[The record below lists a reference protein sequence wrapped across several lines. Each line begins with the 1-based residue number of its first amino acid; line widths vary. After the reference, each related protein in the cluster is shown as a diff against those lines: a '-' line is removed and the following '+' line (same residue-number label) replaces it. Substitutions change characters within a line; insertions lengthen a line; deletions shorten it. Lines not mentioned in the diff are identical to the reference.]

1 MKVLYR
7 IIVKRGTKNIA
18 TIEGVEGGVDA
29 ASLTIG
35 EVVDGVK
42 QTEALLGKLTGLT
55 FHVESRSA
63 EVRDHEIN
71 SRTDGPEAHAREQS
85 LARAATISRE
95 YDRAHTDTLLRED
108 REAVRLPAY
117 WRSSDGRV
125 IQIKD
130 MDDGHLRNTV
140 SFLARRLA
148 TGLGAAPWL
157 GPFQSMTLHLATLL
171 AECERRGFRV

>member
-55 FHVESRSA
+55 FHVE
-63 EVRDHEIN
+63 
-71 SRTDGPEAHAREQS
+71 Q
-85 LARAATISRE
+85 
-95 YDRAHTDTLLRED
+95 
-108 REAVRLPAY
+108 
-117 WRSSDGRV
+117 
-125 IQIKD
+125 
-130 MDDGHLRNTV
+130 V
-140 SFLARRLA
+140 S
-148 TGLGAAPWL
+148 
-157 GPFQSMTLHLATLL
+157 
-171 AECERRGFRV
+171 